1 MVPTFIMVVVEEV
14 LLVVPVQ
21 ILLQS
26 EELVEMA
33 EVVIL
38 TA

>member
-1 MVPTFIMVVVEEV
+1 MVVVEEV

-26 EELVEMA
+26 GELVEMA
-33 EVVIL
+33 EVVTL